1 MADTEIIRNELREKL
16 RKSIEVTN
24 VIKMPSGGQSVGRIN
39 SEICLICNDL
49 GVKIEIG
56 VHRSMYK
63 NRELALNL
71 FELILLE
78 VT

>member
-1 MADTEIIRNELREKL
+1 MEDKEATRENL
-16 RKSIEVTN
+16 RKSIELRNVTH
-24 VIKMPSGGQSVGRIN
+24 KQTGGQHVGRIN
-39 SEICLICNDL
+39 SKVILSCKDL
-49 GVKIEIG
+49 DINTEIG
-56 VHRSMYK
+56 VHRSQYK